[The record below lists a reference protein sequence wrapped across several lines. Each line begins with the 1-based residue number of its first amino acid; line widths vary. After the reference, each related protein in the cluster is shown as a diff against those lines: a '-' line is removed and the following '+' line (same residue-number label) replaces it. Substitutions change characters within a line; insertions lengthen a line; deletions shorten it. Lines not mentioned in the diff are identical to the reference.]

1 VAATGET
8 HTVREFIEKAAP
20 LAGFD
25 IAWEGEGDNEKG
37 RDRKSGK
44 VIVEVDPKFYRPAE
58 VDLLLG
64 NPAKAKA
71 KLGWKPKV
79 GFGQL
84 VEMMMLA
91 DLESLGVAA

>member
-1 VAATGET
+1 MPGYEIV
-8 HTVREFIEKAAP
+8 
-20 LAGFD
+20 
-25 IAWEGEGDNEKG
+25 WEGEGDNEMG

-58 VDLLLG
+58 VELLLG

-79 GFGQL
+79 KFEQL
-84 VEMMMLA
+84 VEIMMKA
-91 DLESLGVAA
+91 DLGDQGA